1 MEYTFSEI
9 ELLQYDKVHDRFGPR
24 GTFAV
29 YLGKSP
35 EDAEELITEDIEN
48 FIISFMSQFNQQIYY
63 KFK

>member
-9 ELLQYDKVHDRFGPR
+9 ELLQYDKVHDRYGPR

-35 EDAEELITEDIEN
+35 EDTQSLVTEDVED
-48 FIISFMSQFNQQIYY
+48 FIISFMNQFNHQIYR
-63 KFK
+63 KF

>member
-9 ELLQYDKVHDRFGPR
+9 ELLQYDKVHDRYGPR

-35 EDAEELITEDIEN
+35 EDTKSLVTEDVED
-48 FIISFMSQFNQQIYY
+48 FIISFMNQFNHQIYH
-63 KFK
+63 KF